1 MYIVCL
7 INLNGYK
14 LDKYLNPERFA
25 CVSDLRSI
33 DARRVNSCVCLKE
46 ECAGAPATINMLF
59 LAPRAGF
66 GNLPQ
71 CDLKRAHIL
80 L

>member
-33 DARRVNSCVCLKE
+33 TTYYVSARTVFSLNFIGRVYY
-46 ECAGAPATINMLF
+46 M
-59 LAPRAGF
+59 
-66 GNLPQ
+66 
-71 CDLKRAHIL
+71 
-80 L
+80 